1 MMKNF
6 NKKIWA
12 NLFIAMLILTA
23 FSPALALAQ
32 NPPNQN
38 RIIPDCGIIV
48 DGKINKECD
57 YNDFLQL
64 IKNIINWLILF
75 SFPVAALVFA
85 WAGFKYM
92 TTGISDQKSAAKSM
106 LVKVF
111 IGFVIILA
119 SWLIVNTILS
129 ALLNPDFTDA
139 VPVK

>member
-1 MMKNF
+1 M
-6 NKKIWA
+6 
-12 NLFIAMLILTA
+12 AMLILTA
-23 FSPALALAQ
+23 FSPALALAE

>member
-1 MMKNF
+1 MKNF
-6 NKKIWA
+6 NKEIWA
-12 NLFIAMLILTA
+12 NLFMAMLILTA

-32 NPPNQN
+32 NS
-38 RIIPDCGIIV
+38 IIPDCKGDTIL
-48 DGKINKECD
+48 DPSPDCG

>member
-92 TTGISDQKSAAKSM
+92 TTCISDQKSAAKSM

>member
-23 FSPALALAQ
+23 FSPALALAE